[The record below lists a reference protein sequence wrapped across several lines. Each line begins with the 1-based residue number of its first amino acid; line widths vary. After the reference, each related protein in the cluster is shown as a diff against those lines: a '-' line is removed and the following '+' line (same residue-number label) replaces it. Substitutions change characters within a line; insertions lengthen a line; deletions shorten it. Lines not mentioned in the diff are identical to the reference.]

1 MEAGQPSQVRGR
13 ILLIDDDLALGA
25 YLARALR
32 AQGPFDVTHDLNAAA
47 ALRCL
52 ETEQWDLLITGIEMP
67 GMTGL
72 ELITQARRLVPDLP
86 VAILTGHATLNY
98 AVAALRRSVAEF

>member
-32 AQGPFDVTHDLNAAA
+32 AQGPFEVTHELNAAA
-47 ALRCL
+47 ALRRG
-52 ETEQWDLLITGIEMP
+52 QD
-67 GMTGL
+67 
-72 ELITQARRLVPDLP
+72 ARGRP
-86 VAILTGHATLNY
+86 
-98 AVAALRRSVAEF
+98 